1 MMASDRL
8 RLILFARFPIAG
20 KVKTRLIPALGAE
33 GAAALHRRLVLRTFR
48 TAVAFC
54 RRQNVDVEI
63 RFDGGSE
70 REIRHWL
77 GDGWLCRRQS
87 DGDLGQRMARA
98 FEDSFHEG
106 ATAAVIIGSD
116 CPMLTPVILA
126 AAFRS
131 LDKDPA
137 VFGPATDGGYYLIG
151 LRRLLPELFQ
161 NIPWGTETVLARSRE
176 ILEHAGIKPVL
187 LETLDDI
194 DRPDDLPAWKSAIA
208 REEADWS
215 CASVVIP
222 ALNEAGQITATLA
235 SVLAGR
241 PREILV
247 VDGGSTDDTIQRARK
262 SGAAVVTSQPGRA
275 RQMNAGA
282 AQATGNVL
290 VFLHADT
297 LLPADWLEVVS
308 GTLQTTAVAGGA
320 FGFRVSPTF
329 PGSRILEW
337 ATNLRSRW
345 FQKPYGDQAFF
356 MKRSLFEELGGFA
369 DMPIMEDY
377 EFIGRLK
384 KQGRIV
390 TAAAHVLTSARRW
403 RHLGLPR
410 ATLINA
416 VVIAGYHLG
425 ASPKSLASLYQR
437 PVDGSQCDFRGQG
450 GDTNSTNSRC
460 KDTNEP

>member
-1 MMASDRL
+1 MNLTWRNSPASDQQ

-20 KVKTRLIPALGAE
+20 RVKTRLIPALGAE
-33 GAAALHRRLVLRTFR
+33 RAAALHRRLVLRIFR
-48 TAVAFC
+48 TALAFC
-54 RRQNVDVEI
+54 RRQSVELEI

-70 REIRHWL
+70 REMSHWL

-87 DGDLGQRMARA
+87 DGDLGQRMAHA
-98 FEDSFHEG
+98 FEDSFQEG
-106 ATAAVIIGSD
+106 TTAAVIIGSD
-116 CPMLTPVILA
+116 CPMLAPEILA
-126 AAFRS
+126 TAFRS
-131 LDKDPA
+131 LEKAPA

-151 LRRLLPELFQ
+151 LRRLVPDLFQ
-161 NIPWGTETVLARSRE
+161 NIPWGTESVFARSRE

-187 LETLDDI
+187 LEPLDDI

-208 REEADWS
+208 REEADLS
-215 CASVVIP
+215 RASVVIP
-222 ALNEAGQITATLA
+222 ALNEAEHIAATLA

-247 VDGGSTDDTIQRARK
+247 VDGGSTDDTIQRARE
-262 SGAAVVTSQPGRA
+262 SGATVVTSLPGRA

-308 GTLQTTAVAGGA
+308 STLQTTEVAGGA

-337 ATNLRSRW
+337 GTNLRSRW
-345 FQKPYGDQAFF
+345 LQKPYGDQALF

-377 EFIGRLK
+377 QIIGRLK

-390 TAAAHVLTSARRW
+390 TAAVHVLTSARRW
-403 RHLGLPR
+403 RRLGLLK

-416 VVIAGYHLG
+416 LVIAGYHLG
-425 ASPKSLASLYQR
+425 ASPKSLASLYR
-437 PVDGSQCDFRGQG
+437 RTVGRADG
-450 GDTNSTNSRC
+450 
-460 KDTNEP
+460 